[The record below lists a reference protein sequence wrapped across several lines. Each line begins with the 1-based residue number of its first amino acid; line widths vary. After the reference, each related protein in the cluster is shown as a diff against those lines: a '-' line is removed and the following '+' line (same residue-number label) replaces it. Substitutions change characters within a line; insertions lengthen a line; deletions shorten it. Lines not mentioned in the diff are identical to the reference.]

1 MFFENAPNDRKAQAR
16 SSLGVDRV
24 FDPVEAL
31 EDALLVGL
39 ADPTAAVGDFD
50 AQPGQ
55 G

>member
-1 MFFENAPNDRKAQAR
+1 MFFENAPHDRKAQA
-16 SSLGVDRV
+16 SSSFGVHRV

-31 EDALLVGL
+31 KDALLVGL
-39 ADPTAAVGDFD
+39 ADATAAVGDFD